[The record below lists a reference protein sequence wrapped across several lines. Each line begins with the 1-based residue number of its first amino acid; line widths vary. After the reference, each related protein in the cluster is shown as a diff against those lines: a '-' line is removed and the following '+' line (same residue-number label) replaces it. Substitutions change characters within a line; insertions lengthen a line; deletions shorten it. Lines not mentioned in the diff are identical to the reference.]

1 MKEKTPKPTENKK
14 SEQRLGRGLSALLGE
29 VPVAVP
35 GENVQHSSQ
44 KKPDLSRKNNTIAVS
59 SEESIGRVRRLPI
72 EWINPSPYQPRRIF
86 DTVTLKEL
94 ALSIQQRGLI
104 QPVIV
109 RPQPKN
115 PDRFELIAGE
125 RRWRAAQM
133 AKLYEIPA
141 LIENYSDQQAGE
153 LALIENIQRQ
163 DLSVIEEAEGYFAL
177 IEKHDYTQEELAQ
190 IMGKSRSHIAN
201 LLRLRQLPDSVKDK
215 VIRNLLTM
223 GQVRPL
229 IGHADAEKL
238 AEIILLKKLSA
249 RQAEALVKAGHK
261 TQSTS
266 GRAEKS
272 ADIRALE
279 LRAQTELGLSVSVD
293 WDQEKE
299 KGRFS
304 VQLGSLEQFDDLLKR
319 LGIG

>member
-1 MKEKTPKPTENKK
+1 MKDKTPKSTENKK

-29 VPVAVP
+29 VPVAVS
-35 GENVQHSSQ
+35 GENIQHSSH
-44 KKPDLSRKNNTIAVS
+44 KEPDLSRKNNTIAVS
-59 SEESIGRVRRLPI
+59 SEDSIGRVRRLPI
-72 EWINPSPYQPRRIF
+72 EWINPSPFQPRRIF
-86 DTVTLKEL
+86 DTDALKEL

-125 RRWRAAQM
+125 RRWRAAQL
-133 AKLYEIPA
+133 AKLHEIPA

-249 RQAEALVKAGHK
+249 RQAEALAKAGHK
-261 TQSTS
+261 TPSTS
-266 GRAEKS
+266 GKAEKT